1 MKIYI
6 PYEFDNWNQYI
17 LKERSNWQWASSLK
31 KKENQVVKQFTQDL
45 KYTGDYPVKV
55 IVTKYFKD
63 KRQDLDN
70 VRIKGVL
77 DGLVKNGVIK
87 NDNLNCIQEII
98 LKAEIDKEKV
108 GLEIEIKEFLEN
120 EKR

>member
-6 PYEFDNWNQYI
+6 PFNFDNWNEYI
-17 LKERSNWQWASSLK
+17 KKERSNKFIAAK
-31 KKENQVVKQFTQDL
+31 VKAEEKDIV
-45 KYTGDYPVKV
+45 KWYTRGSVYKGKYPVKL

-77 DGLVKNGVIK
+77 DGLVASKVIK
-87 NDNLNCIQEII
+87 NDNLTCITEIT
-98 LKAEIDKEKV
+98 LKAKFDTNKE
-108 GLEIEIKEFLEN
+108 GLEIEVIEN
-120 EKR
+120 EINSTK

>member
-17 LKERSNWQWASSLK
+17 NQERTNKFIGAKIKAEEKRIVGWY
-31 KKENQVVKQFTQDL
+31 VKGMTY
-45 KYTGDYPVKV
+45 KGKYPVKLV
-55 IVTKYFKD
+55 ITKYFKD

-77 DGLVKNGVIK
+77 DGLVASKVIK
-87 NDNLNCIQEII
+87 NDNLTCITEIT
-98 LKAEIDKEKV
+98 LKAEFNKEKE
-108 GLEIEIKEFLEN
+108 GLEIEVLEN
-120 EKR
+120 EVNTTK